1 MKQFQLG
8 VIKEQAVMPLTQIS
22 RNYEFESKIL
32 IVLVFLITLALSR
45 LLSRE
50 VMLGENIREIS
61 LDGT

>member
-1 MKQFQLG
+1 
-8 VIKEQAVMPLTQIS
+8 MPLTQIL

>member
-1 MKQFQLG
+1 MS
-8 VIKEQAVMPLTQIS
+8 LTQIS

>member
-1 MKQFQLG
+1 
-8 VIKEQAVMPLTQIS
+8 MPLTQIS

-61 LDGT
+61 LNGT

>member
-1 MKQFQLG
+1 
-8 VIKEQAVMPLTQIS
+8 MPLAQIS

-61 LDGT
+61 LDVT

>member
-1 MKQFQLG
+1 
-8 VIKEQAVMPLTQIS
+8 MPLTQIS
-22 RNYEFESKIL
+22 RNYEIESKIL

-50 VMLGENIREIS
+50 VMLGENIRESS

>member
-1 MKQFQLG
+1 
-8 VIKEQAVMPLTQIS
+8 MPLTQIS
-22 RNYEFESKIL
+22 RNYEFESKIP

-61 LDGT
+61 LDVT

>member
-1 MKQFQLG
+1 
-8 VIKEQAVMPLTQIS
+8 MPLTQIS

-32 IVLVFLITLALSR
+32 IVLVFLTTLALSR

>member
-1 MKQFQLG
+1 
-8 VIKEQAVMPLTQIS
+8 MPLTQIS
-22 RNYEFESKIL
+22 RNYEFEIKIL

-45 LLSRE
+45 LLSIE

>member
-1 MKQFQLG
+1 
-8 VIKEQAVMPLTQIS
+8 MPLTQIS

-50 VMLGENIREIS
+50 MMLGENIREIS

>member
-1 MKQFQLG
+1 
-8 VIKEQAVMPLTQIS
+8 MPLTQIS

-32 IVLVFLITLALSR
+32 IVLVFLITLAQSR

>member
-1 MKQFQLG
+1 
-8 VIKEQAVMPLTQIS
+8 MPLTQIS

-32 IVLVFLITLALSR
+32 IILVFLITLALSR

>member
-1 MKQFQLG
+1 
-8 VIKEQAVMPLTQIS
+8 MPLTQIS

-32 IVLVFLITLALSR
+32 IVLVFRITLALSR

>member
-1 MKQFQLG
+1 
-8 VIKEQAVMPLTQIS
+8 MPLTQIS

-32 IVLVFLITLALSR
+32 IILVFLITLALSR

-61 LDGT
+61 LNGT

>member
-1 MKQFQLG
+1 
-8 VIKEQAVMPLTQIS
+8 MPLTQIS

>member
-1 MKQFQLG
+1 
-8 VIKEQAVMPLTQIS
+8 MPLTQIS
-22 RNYEFESKIL
+22 RNYELESKIL

>member
-1 MKQFQLG
+1 
-8 VIKEQAVMPLTQIS
+8 MPLTQIS

-32 IVLVFLITLALSR
+32 IVLVFLIILALSR

>member
-1 MKQFQLG
+1 
-8 VIKEQAVMPLTQIS
+8 MPLTQIS
-22 RNYEFESKIL
+22 RNYEFKSKIL

>member
-1 MKQFQLG
+1 MKQFSTG
-8 VIKEQAVMPLTQIS
+8 CHKGASSYAIDTDIEKF
-22 RNYEFESKIL
+22 EFESKIL

>member
-1 MKQFQLG
+1 
-8 VIKEQAVMPLTQIS
+8 MPLTQIS
-22 RNYEFESKIL
+22 RNYVFESKIL

-61 LDGT
+61 LNGT

>member
-1 MKQFQLG
+1 
-8 VIKEQAVMPLTQIS
+8 MPLTQIS

-61 LDGT
+61 LDAT

>member
-1 MKQFQLG
+1 
-8 VIKEQAVMPLTQIS
+8 MPLTQIS
-22 RNYEFESKIL
+22 RNYESESKIL

-61 LDGT
+61 LDVT

>member
-1 MKQFQLG
+1 
-8 VIKEQAVMPLTQIS
+8 MPLTQIS

-32 IVLVFLITLALSR
+32 IVLVFLITHALSR

>member
-1 MKQFQLG
+1 
-8 VIKEQAVMPLTQIS
+8 MPLTQIS
-22 RNYEFESKIL
+22 KNYEFESKIL

>member
-1 MKQFQLG
+1 
-8 VIKEQAVMPLTQIS
+8 MPLTQIS

-50 VMLGENIREIS
+50 VVLGENIREIS

>member
-1 MKQFQLG
+1 
-8 VIKEQAVMPLTQIS
+8 MPLTQIS

-61 LDGT
+61 LDVT

>member
-1 MKQFQLG
+1 
-8 VIKEQAVMPLTQIS
+8 MPLTQIS
-22 RNYEFESKIL
+22 RNYEFQSKIL

>member
-1 MKQFQLG
+1 
-8 VIKEQAVMPLTQIS
+8 MPLTQIS
-22 RNYEFESKIL
+22 RNYQFESKIL